1 MAQEDVAAAAA
12 ANGAT
17 TAVEKSVTFTAYKPQ
32 LIVEAQKVGDAVAFY
47 KAVFGAVETG
57 RSLYPK
63 RKADQELPHLV
74 SSELELAG
82 TTVVVS
88 DVSVNSGSDAKT
100 GTMPAILET
109 DDVEAAVAKAVAA
122 GAVKVEEEEEDV
134 SEVGVKGKVTDPF
147 GFTWIFVAP
156 AKKSEKEGNKE
167 GVAAELRWAWAC
179 CTITRVYGTLRPST
193 ANGPPTPVLS
203 VRGSHPV
210 PTVGPLIFQSSESL
224 FIDHAI
230 TTRSFSMLWPHLYG
244 IANHFPIGYPSF
256 HYSSPNTLNSGV
268 LNGCMMKKEPKPLAS
283 NRARSEGVEVPEI
296 AEQLRRSR
304 SRLTIKKGEET

>member
-88 DVSVNSGSDAKT
+88 DVSVNSGS
-100 GTMPAILET
+100 E
-109 DDVEAAVAKAVAA
+109 
-122 GAVKVEEEEEDV
+122 
-134 SEVGVKGKVTDPF
+134 
-147 GFTWIFVAP
+147 
-156 AKKSEKEGNKE
+156 
-167 GVAAELRWAWAC
+167 
-179 CTITRVYGTLRPST
+179 
-193 ANGPPTPVLS
+193 
-203 VRGSHPV
+203 
-210 PTVGPLIFQSSESL
+210 
-224 FIDHAI
+224 
-230 TTRSFSMLWPHLYG
+230 
-244 IANHFPIGYPSF
+244 
-256 HYSSPNTLNSGV
+256 
-268 LNGCMMKKEPKPLAS
+268 
-283 NRARSEGVEVPEI
+283 
-296 AEQLRRSR
+296 
-304 SRLTIKKGEET
+304 